1 MTEQLLD
8 TIKTLTEL
16 HGAPGHERLVRD
28 YLLKRLS
35 PLADEVLQDGL
46 GGVFFVKK
54 SKRDNA
60 KRIMIAAHMDEVGF
74 MVTDITEKGLL
85 KFTEIGGWPA
95 DVLQAQ
101 KMQVLTRD
109 NKTYRGVIGSV
120 PAHFRT
126 GKEATPQIKDMLLDV
141 GAESKEQV
149 LAMGIHIGDS
159 IVPAVDF
166 EQLTENRFLCKA
178 WDNRYGCTIIV
189 DLFEQLKDTDLPFD
203 LYVGANVQEEVGL
216 RGAGPSANMIKP
228 DLAFVVDC
236 SPANDTA
243 GSNANGKLGEGT
255 LVRIIDRTMILKPS
269 FKQWL
274 EEIYETNDIQHQYYT
289 SPGGTDGGVIH
300 TSLQGIPTAV
310 IGVPARYIHSNHTIF
325 DIRDYYAARDGLL
338 ALLKDV
344 NDEKIEYLKMN

>member
-1 MTEQLLD
+1 MTEQLYQ

-28 YLLKRLS
+28 YLLQRLS
-35 PLADEVLQDGL
+35 PLADEVIQDGL

-54 SKRDNA
+54 SQVANA
-60 KRIMIAAHMDEVGF
+60 KRVMIAAHMDEVGF
-74 MVTDITEKGLL
+74 MITDITENGLL
-85 KFTEIGGWPA
+85 KFTAIGGWPA

-101 KMQVLTRD
+101 KMKVLTHN
-109 NKTYRGVIGSV
+109 NKEVSGVIGSV

-126 GKEATPQIKDMLLDV
+126 GKESTPQIKDMLLDI
-141 GAESKEQV
+141 GAEDKAEALS
-149 LAMGIHIGDS
+149 MGIQVGDS
-159 IVPAVDF
+159 IVPAVEF
-166 EQLTENRFLCKA
+166 EQLTDNRFLCKA
-178 WDNRYGCTIIV
+178 WDNRYGCTIII
-189 DLFEQLKDTDLPFD
+189 DIFERLKDVTLPFD

-216 RGAGPSANMIKP
+216 RGAGPSTHMIKP

-243 GSNANGKLGEGT
+243 GNNANGKLGEGT

-269 FKQWL
+269 FKRWL
-274 EEIYETNDIQHQYYT
+274 EEIYAAHEIKHQYYT

-300 TSLQGIPTAV
+300 TALEGIPTAV

-338 ALLKDV
+338 ALLKATD
-344 NDEKIEYLKMN
+344 NNKIDELKTN

>member
-1 MTEQLLD
+1 MTQQLIN
-8 TIKTLTEL
+8 TMKTLTEL

-28 YLLKRLS
+28 YLIEKLS
-35 PLADEVLQDGL
+35 PLTDEVLQDGL
-46 GGVFFVKK
+46 GGVFFLKK
-54 SKRDNA
+54 SKQQNA
-60 KRIMIAAHMDEVGF
+60 QRVMIAAHMDEVGF
-74 MVTDITEKGLL
+74 MVTEITEKGLL

-101 KMQVLTRD
+101 KMKVLTRY
-109 NKTYRGVIGSV
+109 NKEYSGIIGSV

-126 GKEATPQIKDMLLDV
+126 GKESTPQIKDMLLDV
-141 GAESKEQV
+141 GAENKEEV
-149 LAMGIHIGDS
+149 LEMGIQVGDS
-159 IVPAVDF
+159 VVPAVDF

-189 DLFEQLKDTDLPFD
+189 DLLERLKDTELPFD

-216 RGAGPSANMIKP
+216 RGAGPAANMIKP

-236 SPANDTA
+236 SPANDTV
-243 GSNANGKLGEGT
+243 GNNANGKLGEGT

-274 EEIYETNDIQHQYYT
+274 EEVYETNDIKHQYYT

-338 ALLKDV
+338 ALLQDIDV
-344 NDEKIEYLKMN
+344 EKINYLKMH

>member
-1 MTEQLLD
+1 MTEQLLN

-16 HGAPGHERLVRD
+16 HGAPGHERLVRN
-28 YLLKRLS
+28 YLIERLS
-35 PLADEVLQDGL
+35 PLADEVMQDGL

-54 SKRDNA
+54 SKHAHA
-60 KRIMIAAHMDEVGF
+60 KRVMIAAHMDEVGF
-74 MVTDITEKGLL
+74 MVTDITSKGLL
-85 KFTEIGGWPA
+85 KFTPIGGWPA

-101 KMQVLTRD
+101 KMKVLTRD
-109 NKTYRGVIGSV
+109 NQTLSGVIGSV

-141 GAESKEQV
+141 GAASKEEV
-149 LAMGIHIGDS
+149 LDMGIQVGDS

-166 EQLTENRFLCKA
+166 EQLTDNRFLCKA
-178 WDNRYGCTIIV
+178 WDNRYGCTIII
-189 DLFEQLKDTDLPFD
+189 DIFEALKSTDLPFD

-243 GSNANGKLGEGT
+243 SDNANGRLGDGT

-269 FKQWL
+269 FKDWL
-274 EEIYETNDIQHQYYT
+274 VDIYTENNINHQYYT

-300 TSLQGIPTAV
+300 TALHGIPTAV

-338 ALLKDV
+338 ALLKAIDA
-344 NDEKIEYLKMN
+344 EKIEYLRQH